1 LADRPSSTGSFTDKR
16 MIMALSL
23 GAAAGAEANRAKTSA
38 VHGEVESINTFCDK
52 ESKGGLGGVGIVG
65 LHEDPTHARA
75 SPVGLEKTGERR
87 VISSKA
93 GRRGDGKLQFVPEMS
108 EGRSP
113 HIRRDGL
120 AVVLAFKGTKRLDS
134 DFEEGAVDV
143 VEGKETD
150 ERTEGHTIR
159 RKRPV
164 VDEVELGLGR
174 TVAIRSNVMADV
186 FNPVSKEFAL
196 LQLESNTIFHKHVTH
211 TLKQTKESSENGSP
225 EQNVINDNTTAQVS
239 SISWV
244 ARLVESFPLCLKN
257 THHTGIKRGCVTRP
271 KRHDTK
277 TILFIVRSKESELL
291 LVTLTN
297 HDLVIPSLVVEGD
310 KEQSAGRVTEIVKGV
325 VATRNGIFKRE
336 GDLVQATIRDTQAP
350 DKICDV
356 QDMFLM
362 RLGSKNDGRA
372 PRAKAS
378 ANPTVGF

>member
-1 LADRPSSTGSFTDKR
+1 
-16 MIMALSL
+16 
-23 GAAAGAEANRAKTSA
+23 
-38 VHGEVESINTFCDK
+38 
-52 ESKGGLGGVGIVG
+52 
-65 LHEDPTHARA
+65 
-75 SPVGLEKTGERR
+75 
-87 VISSKA
+87 
-93 GRRGDGKLQFVPEMS
+93 MS

-113 HIRRDGL
+113 HSRRDGL
-120 AVVLAFKGTKRLDS
+120 AVVLAFKGTERLDS
-134 DFEEGAVDV
+134 NFEEGAVDV

-150 ERTEGHTIR
+150 ERAKGHTIR

-164 VDEVELGLGR
+164 VDKVELGFGR
-174 TVAIRSNVMADV
+174 TVAVRGDVMSDILDA
-186 FNPVSKEFAL
+186 VSKEFTLFKLKSNAIL
-196 LQLESNTIFHKHVTH
+196 HEHVANTLE
-211 TLKQTKESSENGSP
+211 QTKKSSEDGSP